1 MTQPFADALTWV
13 PKSRAL
19 GATLSRAH
27 DLARAQNHAAV
38 TLEHLLLALV
48 EDPDAS
54 SVLLSCNIDLLKLNA
69 SIAEY
74 VQQQPAG
81 SGEMPEAAPALRTI
95 LEYAV
100 AAARQSRRNEINGA
114 IVLAAVIGEGK
125 SEAAKLLLA
134 AGLKFQDTVA
144 ALKRSNA
151 AQRPAPAEPPPTLSA
166 SVVDARPAT
175 EPVTEPEIQ
184 RPAPAIVESA
194 TEAGPPV
201 AHSFPRP
208 GGAHPP
214 GLATIPAQPANGGQ
228 YSFDEDPVTTARRRI
243 AAIRSGQTPPSPSS
257 GGGSHGSI
265 NPRMSE
271 GNAAVALSP
280 DQFGAQQR
288 APQIAPTP
296 AAAGSDWAPTPLPQ
310 AGTPGARPVRMP
322 PPVPPVADAPVRRIG
337 LAPGIAP
344 ASSAPW
350 SDGAPADAV
359 EVTSQTASV
368 QPSRPPIE
376 PADLIDA
383 IPVKIPH
390 LAATT
395 IEIRIPRSAVFATSA
410 ASNGLS
416 AQGRGQILTRAV
428 AIRLRAPAGGFSVE
442 NASPETQWFDSR
454 SAQREDEE
462 VRWRWVVTPRS
473 RGRLPLQLSI
483 TMRTLAADGMIVDT
497 TLPEQQATVRVSG
510 NARAVARTMA
520 TWSLAAL
527 IGGVLTLL
535 ASVGLAGLLG
545 RVFQ

>member
-19 GATLSRAH
+19 GSTLSRAH
-27 DLARAQNHAAV
+27 DLARAQNHATV

-81 SGEMPEAAPALRTI
+81 SGEMPEAAPPLRTI

-100 AAARQSRRNEINGA
+100 TAARQSRRNEINGA

-151 AQRPAPAEPPPTLSA
+151 AQRPAPAEAPPPLPA
-166 SVVDARPAT
+166 SVGDTRPAT
-175 EPVTEPEIQ
+175 VSEIQ
-184 RPAPAIVESA
+184 LSAPAIVESN
-194 TEAGPPV
+194 TEAEPP
-201 AHSFPRP
+201 A
-208 GGAHPP
+208 AHPLPQP
-214 GLATIPAQPANGGQ
+214 GAAPPPGPAPMLAQPANGGA

-243 AAIRSGQTPPSPSS
+243 AAIRSGQTPPPPSS
-257 GGGSHGSI
+257 VGGSHGSI
-265 NPRMSE
+265 HPRMSD

-280 DQFGAQQR
+280 DQLGAQQR
-288 APQIAPTP
+288 APQIAPP
-296 AAAGSDWAPTPLPQ
+296 SVSAGSDWAPTPLPQ
-310 AGTPGARPVRMP
+310 AGSPGTRPVRMP
-322 PPVPPVADAPVRRIG
+322 PPVPPVAEAPVRRIG

-350 SDGAPADAV
+350 SDGASADAV
-359 EVTSQTASV
+359 EATSQPPSV

-383 IPVKIPH
+383 IPAKIPH

-416 AQGRGQILTRAV
+416 TQGRGQILTRALAV
-428 AIRLRAPAGGFSVE
+428 RLRAPAGGFSVE

-483 TMRTLAADGMIVDT
+483 TMRTVAADGMIVDT

-510 NARAVARTMA
+510 NARAAARTIV
-520 TWSLAAL
+520 TWSLAAF